1 MDHNS
6 IHIHLHKS
14 LTKWRK
20 ARFWRD
26 ARGFPAVVW
35 DIVHSSPEAPRMYQ
49 DTLHSIP
56 RNGGDLVGK
65 LFHRKGQRLAHNYK
79 SSVHKDEGWSW

>member
-1 MDHNS
+1 MAES
-6 IHIHLHKS
+6 KVLEGRSRVPRSS
-14 LTKWRK
+14 L
-20 ARFWRD
+20 
-26 ARGFPAVVW
+26 
-35 DIVHSSPEAPRMYQ
+35 DIVHSSPEAHRMYQ

-79 SSVHKDEGWSW
+79 SSVHKDEGWWW